1 MALGPSPAP
10 AIPADVPPAPE
21 PHPRQSLAALGLSA
35 LGVVFGDIATSPLY
49 AMRACFGE
57 EYGVPPTPQ
66 NVLGILSLITWSLV
80 VVISIK
86 YVALIMRADNNGEG
100 GVLALMALTRR
111 VGRPAGKVR
120 KALAT
125 VGLLG
130 AALLYGDGVL
140 TPAISVLSAVE
151 GIGVAT
157 PALKDLAVPLTAAI
171 LVALFLVQRRG
182 TSAVGVA
189 FGPVTLLW
197 LVTLGLLGTLG
208 IAQAPGVLAA
218 LDPTHALDFA
228 THHGATGFLAL
239 GGVFLVVTGGE
250 ALYADMGHFGR
261 RPIQVTWFAIVL
273 PALLLNY
280 FGQGALLLVDPSA
293 ASEPFYR
300 LAPAWGV
307 YPLVLLATCATAIAS
322 QAVISGCFSLT
333 RQAVQLGYCP
343 RVRIEHTS
351 HRAIGQ
357 IYVPAVNAFLMVA
370 SITLAVGFGSS
381 DALAGAYGI
390 AVSTTMVLTTVLF
403 VVAARTLWSWPLW
416 VIGPLG
422 VVLLVVDTAFLGA
435 NGLKLLDGGWV
446 TLAIAGVMF
455 TLMVTWQRGRNELA
469 SRLTERLMPIETLLD
484 SLKLDP
490 PVRVPG
496 IAVFLTAHT
505 EGVPIALLHNLKHNH
520 VLHEDVVIL
529 TIVTVD
535 TPVANPA
542 KRIETRELESGFYR
556 VLARSGFMETPNVPA
571 MLAMARC
578 GNLDFGP
585 ARTTYFLGRE
595 TVIIGE
601 RGRMARWQ
609 RRLFALVSRWATRS
623 TAYFNIPPGR
633 VVELGLQ
640 VEL

>member
-1 MALGPSPAP
+1 
-10 AIPADVPPAPE
+10 VPPPAEDISPDE
-21 PHPRQSLAALGLSA
+21 PHVRQNLASLALSA

-80 VVISIK
+80 IVISIK
-86 YVALIMRADNNGEG
+86 YVALIMRADNHGEG
-100 GVLALMALTRR
+100 GSLALMALTRR
-111 VGRPAGKVR
+111 VGRPAGRVR
-120 KALAT
+120 KGLAT
-125 VGLLG
+125 VALLG

-157 PALKDLAVPLTAAI
+157 PALKDLAVPLTAVI
-171 LVALFLVQRRG
+171 LVALFVVQRRG

-197 LVTLGLLGTLG
+197 LLTIGLLGAVG
-208 IAQAPGVLAA
+208 ISRTPAVLAA
-218 LDPTHALDFA
+218 VDPTYALDFA
-228 THHGATGFLAL
+228 THHGAMGFFAL

-261 RPIQVTWFAIVL
+261 RPIQLTWFAAVL

-280 FGQGALLLVDPSA
+280 FGQGALLLQDASA

-307 YPLVLLATCATAIAS
+307 YPLVLLATAATAIAS

-343 RVRIEHTS
+343 RVRVEHTS

-357 IYVPAVNAFLMVA
+357 IYVPAVNAFLMVS
-370 SITLAVGFGSS
+370 SIALAVGFGSS
-381 DALAGAYGI
+381 EALAGAYGI
-390 AVSTTMVLTTVLF
+390 AVSTTMVLTTILF
-403 VVAARTLWSWPLW
+403 VVAARTLWRWPLW
-416 VIGPLG
+416 LLGPLG
-422 VVLLVVDTAFLGA
+422 GGLLIVDTAFLGA
-435 NGLKLLDGGWV
+435 NALKLLDGGWV
-446 TLAIAGVMF
+446 TLAIAGVTF

-469 SRLTERLMPIETLLD
+469 LRLDERLMPIEGLLE

-490 PVRVPG
+490 PLRVPG
-496 IAVFLTAHT
+496 IAVFLTAH
-505 EGVPIALLHNLKHNH
+505 EQGVPVALLHNLKHNH
-520 VLHEDVVIL
+520 VLHEYVVIL
-529 TIVTVD
+529 TIQTVD
-535 TPVANPA
+535 SPVADPA
-542 KRIETRELESGFYR
+542 KRFETRDLGSGFHR
-556 VLARSGFMETPNVPA
+556 VLARSGFMETPDVPA
-571 MLAMARC
+571 MLTMARC
-578 GNLDFGP
+578 GNLDFAP

-595 TVIIGE
+595 TIIIGE
-601 RGRMARWQ
+601 RGRMPRWQ
-609 RRLFALVSRWATRS
+609 RRLFGIISRGATRS